1 MSLFKAVRRLIIS
14 FSEISSFLSLCGTVV
29 GCVCLLLMMSLITVD
44 VVGRNLF
51 NSPMLGIDHVT
62 AYLLVALVFMGLGYT
77 FKKDAHIKV
86 DVITRKLPQKINQRL
101 ELGVH
106 VAGMAGSAVILW
118 HSLRMV
124 YASYTMGTKLISGA
138 FQIPAYLIQLFVPLG
153 FALLFLQIIVG
164 FLNKVV
170 KTEREPSA

>member
-1 MSLFKAVRRLIIS
+1 MSLLKAVRRLTIS
-14 FSEISSFLSLCGTVV
+14 FSEISSFLALSGTIV

-51 NSPMLGIDHVT
+51 NSPILGIDHVT
-62 AYLLVALVFMGLGYT
+62 AYLLVALVFMGLGYA

-86 DVITRKLPQKINQRL
+86 DVITRQLPEKFNQRL
-101 ELGVH
+101 ELGVYI
-106 VAGMAGSAVILW
+106 AGMTGAAVIFW

-124 YASYTMGTKLISGA
+124 LTSYRMGTNLVSGA

-164 FLNKVV
+164 FLNKLGR
-170 KTEREPSA
+170 TNREASA